1 MNLLN
6 KRFKIGTLISESGC
20 PKETAK
26 DWETFY
32 SIFKERDP
40 DSFKNGR
47 MNYGWIQTMVC
58 DLSNGLFL
66 KGGQG
71 RADPDFWCNVEK
83 LGETKAYQ
91 HGCGQD
97 VDLEWGETKAYQ
109 LDSLQDVDVAA
120 SAFFAKNSKVPEH
133 RRLLAEDSSK
143 AKSFLFEHSYDKND
157 YYLLTSTRGLGCE
170 FSELEMIFVEK
181 QILVDCLTASSNFK
195 QVSMTKLLTKV
206 TNV

>member
-32 SIFKERDP
+32 STFKQLDP
-40 DSFKNGR
+40 DSFRNGR
-47 MNYGWIQTMVC
+47 MNYGWIQSMLC
-58 DLSNGLFL
+58 QLSNGLFQ

-71 RADPDFWCNVEK
+71 RKNPDFWFGG
-83 LGETKAYQ
+83 L
-91 HGCGQD
+91 
-97 VDLEWGETKAYQ
+97 WGETKAYE

-120 SAFFAKNSKVPEH
+120 SAFFAKNSKVIEH
-133 RRLLAEDSSK
+133 RKLLAEDSSK

-206 TNV
+206 ANV

>member
-1 MNLLN
+1 
-6 KRFKIGTLISESGC
+6 
-20 PKETAK
+20 
-26 DWETFY
+26 
-32 SIFKERDP
+32 
-40 DSFKNGR
+40 
-47 MNYGWIQTMVC
+47 MVC

-71 RADPDFWCNVEK
+71 RGEPDFWCNVEK
-83 LGETKAYQ
+83 WGEIKAYEL
-91 HGCGQD
+91 D
-97 VDLEWGETKAYQ
+97 RKWGETKAYE
-109 LDSLQDVDVAA
+109 LNSLQDVDVAA

-206 TNV
+206 ANV

>member
-20 PKETAK
+20 SKETAK

-71 RADPDFWCNVEK
+71 RADPDFWYNVEK
-83 LGETKAYQ
+83 
-91 HGCGQD
+91 
-97 VDLEWGETKAYQ
+97 WGETKAYQ
-109 LDSLQDVDVAA
+109 LGSLQDVDVAA

-133 RRLLAEDSSK
+133 RRLLAEDYRK
-143 AKSFLFEHSYDKND
+143 AKSFLFKHSYDKND
-157 YYLLTSTRGLGCE
+157 YYLLTSTRGLDCE

-195 QVSMTKLLTKV
+195 QVSMAKLLSKV